1 MSAFGRAAVLPS
13 ATGAKAR
20 LGGGF
25 ESSGGCCIKHVAC
38 MHLGVCSTVV
48 LTNGSWPRPS
58 TQFMPSLEQTQAQR
72 NESAAYDAVEQLCA
86 RDHMAFDH

>member
-1 MSAFGRAAVLPS
+1 MSAFGRAAVCNRRQGPPWW
-13 ATGAKAR
+13 
-20 LGGGF
+20 GGF
-25 ESSGGCCIKHVAC
+25 GSSGGCCIKHAAC

-48 LTNGSWPRPS
+48 LTSGSWPRPS

-72 NESAAYDAVEQLCA
+72 NEGAAYDAVEQLCA